1 MLAAWS
7 SVLTLSI
14 VNELV
19 PPHSL
24 VAVALGRV
32 VFDVILEFIS
42 HSVTR
47 LAPLADVRAPAPANN
62 RSFVPSKNSSKGA
75 QKPAGFVAPLILASS
90 DMAGVLFIVP
100 LGDVNDMA

>member
-1 MLAAWS
+1 M
-7 SVLTLSI
+7 LTLST

-24 VAVALGRV
+24 VAVAVGLV
-32 VFDVILEFIS
+32 VFNEILEFIF

-47 LAPLADVRAPAPANN
+47 LAPLFDVRAPVPRNN
-62 RSFVPSKNSSKGA
+62 RSFVPSKNSSNGA
-75 QKPAGFVAPLILASS
+75 QKPAGLVVPLILVSF